1 MTLILAFLWAVPHN
15 YNVQLMIVII
25 SCTSGADGVCAYFS
39 AWLHQYSCSTSD
51 TQKCACAQK
60 KAGGRQ
66 AHPRSGRVALGCTQ
80 IRMRQMQDGRRLL
93 PPAAAGIK
101 AIGDLLL
108 TGNNAGPGVANS
120 GQAFCARTLALVGC
134 HCWLHQQ

>member
-1 MTLILAFLWAVPHN
+1 MTLILTFLWAVPHS

-25 SCTSGADGVCAYFS
+25 GCTSGADGLWACFS
-39 AWLHQYSCSTSD
+39 AWLHQLHYYQTLRN
-51 TQKCACAQK
+51 AQK

-93 PPAAAGIK
+93 PPAAAKIK

-120 GQAFCARTLALVGC
+120 GQASCARTLAPVGC